1 LCPNVRNP
9 ERSSV
14 ALITVEGALNE
25 RENRELA
32 ESLDVVWR
40 NYRKLE
46 LANVRPPLSTGSNEF
61 NST

>member
-1 LCPNVRNP
+1 M
-9 ERSSV
+9 